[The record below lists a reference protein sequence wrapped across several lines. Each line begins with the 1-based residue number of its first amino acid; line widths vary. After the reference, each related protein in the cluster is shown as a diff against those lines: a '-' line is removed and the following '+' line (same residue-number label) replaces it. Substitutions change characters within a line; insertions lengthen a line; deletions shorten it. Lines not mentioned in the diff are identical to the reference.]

1 MTLDF
6 ARQYRLVDFSKLEVS
21 LIGCGGL
28 GSKIAIE
35 LGKSGINSIDL
46 YDSDKVETHNIP
58 NSAFEQGDYGR
69 SKTNV
74 LCDRISKYGVDVS
87 TYPHYDEG
95 SLHKL
100 VISAVDTIETRKQ
113 IFQEVLKQQENI
125 DYYIDARMGGE
136 VGNVLI
142 IDPCK
147 EDQIKWYQ
155 DNWLFEEN
163 EVQQLRCGE
172 QTTSYTTSIL
182 AGIVVANLNNLTKE
196 EQSFTGLIIDL
207 KNMAIQKLNP

>member
-6 ARQYRLVDFSKLEVS
+6 ARQYRLVDFSKLSVS

-35 LGKSGINSIDL
+35 LGKSGLNTLDL
-46 YDSDKVETHNIP
+46 FDSDKIEQHNIP
-58 NSAFEQGDYGR
+58 NSAFEPGDVGMY
-69 SKTNV
+69 KTNV
-74 LCDRISKYGVDVS
+74 LCDQISEYGVHVS
-87 TYPHYDEG
+87 TYPHFDGEKM
-95 SLHKL
+95 HKV
-100 VISAVDTIETRKQ
+100 VISAVDSIETRKD
-113 IFQEVLKQQENI
+113 IFEHVLNQREYV
-125 DYYIDARMGGE
+125 DFYIDSRMGGE
-136 VGNVLI
+136 VGNIFV
-142 IDPCK
+142 IDPCNF
-147 EDQIKWYQ
+147 EQASWYQ

-172 QTTSYTTSIL
+172 QTTSYTTSIV
-182 AGIVVANLNNLTKE
+182 AGIVVANLNSLTKE